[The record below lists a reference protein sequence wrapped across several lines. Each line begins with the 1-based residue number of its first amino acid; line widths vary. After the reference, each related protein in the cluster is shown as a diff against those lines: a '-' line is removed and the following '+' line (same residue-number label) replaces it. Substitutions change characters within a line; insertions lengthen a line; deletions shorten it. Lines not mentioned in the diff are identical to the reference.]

1 VTFKAPVEMPIVTEN
16 PWVQINQNEAR
27 VNTIKVQSNSAVN
40 SWQMSAANWQVTVV
54 QDTR

>member
-1 VTFKAPVEMPIVTEN
+1 MPIVTSN

-27 VNTIKVQSNSAVN
+27 ITSVQFSGNSNVDT
-40 SWQMSAANWQVTVV
+40 WQLTAANWQITKV